1 MDEPDALKKNRK
13 VKVERIIELEIAPSK
28 DRKVLF
34 LERIQS
40 KNKQLEELLVTLQT
54 WKKR

>member
-34 LERIQS
+34 LERIKS

>member
-40 KNKQLEELLVTLQT
+40 KNKQLEELLVTMQT

>member
-1 MDEPDALKKNRK
+1 MHEPDALKKNRK